1 MGKHGCR
8 VEPQLQSQI
17 LDPVL
22 VSPPVHCTAV
32 PQGPSSETRLTEGQA
47 LGHVGPATCARARS
61 QEGRGRRFL
70 GRELGTQSLH
80 ASGDLPPAASSTPA
94 PTAPHPH
101 WGLESF
107 DPLVVS
113 LLLVPFMYLSTSFP
127 GPMLCRDPPSGPCPN
142 RCPRPLFRHVGRCT
156 PSSGLYHTSHLI
168 SPQCHRATFLVDLD
182 PALSPRTTSAASPAS
197 TPPSPASRSQACFLS
212 LQERRGKSEGT
223 SLKLPHAHQPCR
235 LHPM

>member
-17 LDPVL
+17 PDPVL

-70 GRELGTQSLH
+70 GRELGAQSLH

-113 LLLVPFMYLSTSFP
+113 LLLVPFMSLSTSFP

-156 PSSGLYHTSHLI
+156 
-168 SPQCHRATFLVDLD
+168 RLVRNSRPL
-182 PALSPRTTSAASPAS
+182 AS
-197 TPPSPASRSQACFLS
+197 T
-212 LQERRGKSEGT
+212 T
-223 SLKLPHAHQPCR
+223 PHI
-235 LHPM
+235 